1 MKHLCKSYILL
12 AILALGTLAPV
23 SQAASITQSYSGPLP
38 ATLTGTLPNQNTA
51 LELTFT
57 LALPGDLSIFTS
69 SYATGGFQT
78 NLLLFNSTGNFVS
91 AGTPAGTP
99 APGTGLIGDT
109 RLMATNLSAGMYTVA
124 LTDFLLNQSLTATN
138 LSDGFPVNFGSG
150 TNFVDANGNTRTGA
164 YALTINPAPIPE
176 PSTLWLAA
184 PALAWLG
191 LRGRRLLR

>member
-1 MKHLCKSYILL
+1 MKHLCKCYFLL
-12 AILALGTLAPV
+12 AVLALGALAPI
-23 SQAASITQSYSGPLP
+23 SQGASIAQTYTGPLP

-57 LALPGDLSIFTS
+57 LALPGNLTIFTS

-78 NLLLFNSTGNFVS
+78 NLLLFNSMGNFIT
-91 AGTPAGTP
+91 AGSPTGSP
-99 APGTGLIGDT
+99 APGTGLAGDT
-109 RLMATNLSAGMYTVA
+109 MLMATNLTAGMYTVA
-124 LTDFLLNQSLTATN
+124 LTDFLLSQSITATS
-138 LSDGFPVNFGSG
+138 LSDGFPVNYGSG
-150 TNFVDANGNTRTGA
+150 TSFVDANGNTRTGN

-191 LRGRRLLR
+191 LRGRNYLR